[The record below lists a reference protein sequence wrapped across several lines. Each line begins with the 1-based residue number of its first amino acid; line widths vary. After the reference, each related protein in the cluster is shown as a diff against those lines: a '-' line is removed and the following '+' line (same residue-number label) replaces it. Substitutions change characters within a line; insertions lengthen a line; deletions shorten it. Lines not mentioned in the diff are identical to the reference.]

1 MKGSIIVLLFFA
13 AGCLLGVM
21 GWLPFNPEGS
31 NLTLYMLY
39 ALMLQVGLSIGSSKD
54 LKFIVGSLRPK
65 YLLIPLG
72 TVCGTLLFS
81 ALASLLLSRWSIFDC
96 MAVGS
101 GFAYYSLSSILIT
114 QFKEPSIGLQLAT
127 ELGTI
132 ALLANIFRE
141 MMALL
146 GTPLLCKYFGKLA
159 PISAAGVNSMDV
171 VLPLLFRQRHD
182 ACRHFPRHPDR
193 HERSVFCISVLPA
206 VELSAGCL
214 RVFKNF
220 YTFGPLTKKNPT
232 VMQFNNSQL
241 RRQDRL
247 LDEKRAFQLLKE
259 GTYGI
264 LSMQDE
270 NGEGAYGIPVN
281 YVWDHGNSI
290 YIHCAPVGR
299 KLRCMDACNKVS
311 FCVVGHTEVRPDQF
325 TTAYESVVLR
335 CSAYRT
341 HVSSFPADC
350 QVLSRP

>member
-171 VLPLLFRQRHD
+171 VHTASSP
-182 ACRHFPRHPDR
+182 CRMKMEKELTESQSIMFGITEIPFIYTAPPWDGNCAAWTPAT
-193 HERSVFCISVLPA
+193 RSP
-206 VELSAGCL
+206 SA
-214 RVFKNF
+214 
-220 YTFGPLTKKNPT
+220 
-232 VMQFNNSQL
+232 
-241 RRQDRL
+241 
-247 LDEKRAFQLLKE
+247 
-259 GTYGI
+259 
-264 LSMQDE
+264 
-270 NGEGAYGIPVN
+270 
-281 YVWDHGNSI
+281 
-290 YIHCAPVGR
+290 
-299 KLRCMDACNKVS
+299 
-311 FCVVGHTEVRPDQF
+311 
-325 TTAYESVVLR
+325 
-335 CSAYRT
+335 
-341 HVSSFPADC
+341 
-350 QVLSRP
+350 